1 MPADNAVGAA
11 VDSFLPHVVH
21 ALLPGI
27 HLGSRIFQHTSI
39 MNRSRHENGAT
50 DRDMRQLI
58 FWLLPVTTSFIVML
72 GALLLYTVTCAI
84 HYYYNITHL

>member
-1 MPADNAVGAA
+1 
-11 VDSFLPHVVH
+11 
-21 ALLPGI
+21 
-27 HLGSRIFQHTSI
+27 